1 MPPLPKIT
9 ARACAIAVIILAV
22 FLPMASSPALADE
35 KASGR
40 DFAREMLWPIFSLF
54 SFKEPINIM
63 GAANILNFFAAFLL
77 VYFLVGNLLSS
88 SGVQAVLV
96 SLLIVSYIGFFLVIN
111 WYDFFIDM
119 SPAILVYF
127 LVYDMVSMMAT
138 VTVRNVKLMAL
149 FAFGATYFFKPTR
162 EIFDSFFRGTFA
174 WMTGPAL
181 VAMVFMIMVL
191 RMASVVISAMHTSTA
206 LQARYSMRQ
215 AREAMIDKLLFEKYK

>member
-1 MPPLPKIT
+1 MV
-9 ARACAIAVIILAV
+9 AAIILV
-22 FLPMASSPALADE
+22 IFLPTVLADE
-35 KASGR
+35 KESGR

-54 SFKEPINIM
+54 SFTEPISLI

-96 SLLIVSYIGFFLVIN
+96 SLLIVSYIGFFLVLN
-111 WYDFFIDM
+111 WYDFFIDT

-181 VAMVFMIMVL
+181 VAMVLLIMVL
-191 RMASVVISAMHTSTA
+191 RMASVMISAMHTSTA